1 MLTASEAANRVET
14 SGLTADAGIETATSY
29 VQWGAVIAG
38 ALVAAA
44 VSLILITF
52 GASIG
57 FSVFSSTPTWRDSSA
72 TLAVASGIYLLL
84 TALVSFGVGGYV
96 AGRLRERWHPSAPN
110 EVVEFRDG
118 THGVV
123 AWAVA
128 VVVTGLVLAVTAA
141 SFASRAAGPTTSPA
155 ATSGESIFAY
165 DLDRLFR
172 ADRHLANTDLT
183 YTRAEAGR
191 ILLAAG
197 GRQGISP
204 EDRAYLVRLVEANT
218 GVAAPEAERRV
229 DSVITAA
236 TVALHKARRSAVVLG
251 FSTAASLLLGA
262 AAAWYAACAGGR
274 HRDHVAPPLVWR
286 WPHGFKAV

>member
-1 MLTASEAANRVET
+1 MLAASEAARRVEA
-14 SGLTADAGIETATSY
+14 SDLTADAGIETATSF

-57 FSVFSSTPTWRDSSA
+57 MSIVSSTPTWRDSSSA
-72 TLAVASGIYLLL
+72 LAVASGIYLLL

-96 AGRLRERWHPSAPN
+96 AGRLRERWNLSAPS
-110 EVVEFRDG
+110 EVIEFRDG

-123 AWAVA
+123 AWAIA
-128 VVVTGLVLAVTAA
+128 VVVTGLVLAATAA
-141 SFASRAAGPTTSPA
+141 SLASKAVGPTTSPA
-155 ATSGESIFAY
+155 STTGEPIFAY
-165 DLDRLFR
+165 DVDRLFR
-172 ADRHLANTDLT
+172 ADRHPTNADLT

-191 ILLAAG
+191 ILLAAS
-197 GRQGISP
+197 GRQGISSD
-204 EDRAYLVRLVEANT
+204 DRAYLVRLVEANT

-236 TVALHKARRSAVVLG
+236 TDAVHKARRSAVVLG

-262 AAAWYAACAGGR
+262 AVAWYAACAGGR
-274 HRDHVAPPLVWR
+274 HRDHVAPPLTWR

>member
-1 MLTASEAANRVET
+1 MLAASEAGRPIET
-14 SGLTADAGIETATSY
+14 SDLTAAAGIETATSY

-52 GASIG
+52 GVSLG
-57 FSVFSSTPTWRDSSA
+57 LSVFSSTPTWRDSSA
-72 TLAVASGIYLLL
+72 ALAIASGIYLLL
-84 TALVSFGVGGYV
+84 TALVSYGVGGYV
-96 AGRLRERWHPSAPN
+96 AGRLRERWNPSASN

-123 AWAVA
+123 AWAIA

-141 SFASRAAGPTTSPA
+141 SLGSKAVGPTTSPS
-155 ATSGESIFAY
+155 ATSGEAIFPY

-172 ADRHLANTDLT
+172 ADRYPANIDLN

-191 ILLAAG
+191 ILLAAS

-236 TVALHKARRSAVVLG
+236 TTAVHKARRSAVVLG

-286 WPHGFKAV
+286 WPHGFKAM